1 LLIVRTVVASEAQCL
16 PNVVL
21 AKART
26 HYHRPQS
33 LRDAVARAYGNN
45 IRPG

>member
-1 LLIVRTVVASEAQCL
+1 MTVLVEAVRVSL

-26 HYHRPQS
+26 HYPKEWFGEDS
-33 LRDAVARAYGNN
+33 
-45 IRPG
+45 